1 MLISPKKLGC
11 PVIRQMRTPQSC
23 QFQLRRVLTAVP
35 QILSIDVDRGITVMP
50 IKIHPAA
57 TWGQGGGNFRPG
69 LHGGVL
75 FRMFTADGV
84 DHFVELLEKV

>member
-1 MLISPKKLGC
+1 
-11 PVIRQMRTPQSC
+11 
-23 QFQLRRVLTAVP
+23 
-35 QILSIDVDRGITVMP
+35 MP

-84 DHFVELLEKV
+84 DHFVELLEKA